1 MPVTRQIELLHLATY
16 EFLKLLSVAF
26 HFNTSYTPYSKV
38 MAILVISFVY
48 VN

>member
-1 MPVTRQIELLHLATY
+1 MLVTRQIELLHLATH

-26 HFNTSYTPYSKV
+26 HLSTSYTPYSKV

>member
-1 MPVTRQIELLHLATY
+1 MLVTRQIELLLLATY

-26 HFNTSYTPYSKV
+26 HLSTSYTPYSKG
-38 MAILVISFVY
+38 MAIFVISFVY